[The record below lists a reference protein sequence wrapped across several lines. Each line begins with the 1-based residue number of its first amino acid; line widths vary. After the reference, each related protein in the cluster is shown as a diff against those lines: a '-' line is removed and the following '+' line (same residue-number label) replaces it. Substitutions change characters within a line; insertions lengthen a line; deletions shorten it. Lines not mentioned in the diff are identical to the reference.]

1 METETVSMSDFA
13 LIKVLGKGAYGKVFL
28 VRKIGGSDHGVY
40 YAMKVL
46 KKERIVSKQKSLEHA
61 LMERK
66 VLIQLRG
73 CPFLVNMIYA
83 FQSDSKLHI
92 IMEYVSGG
100 ELFTH
105 LCRRRYFP
113 PQMARFYL
121 AELAVALE
129 YVHQNGVIYRDLK
142 LENILL
148 DSDGHVKLTDFGLSK
163 AFDVKEEINLA
174 HSYCGTVEYLAPEV
188 VKRDPAG
195 YTKLADW
202 WSYGV
207 IAFELLTGCSPFTI
221 DGDHNSA
228 REVGKRILEKQVPYP
243 KNMDNVCKNFIS
255 SFLERNQTKR
265 LGMNDVKDFADH
277 PFFQGVDWEEARNR
291 KLTPPFK
298 PHIGGQSDVRNFAP
312 EFTALEPVFT
322 PGDVS
327 DSFKTM
333 FMGYSYISP
342 SVMYSNNNVIGEENL
357 DGNANIK
364 QSPFFNKYELVLT
377 NDGFLG
383 HGTFSVCRKC
393 RRLSDGKLFAVKIVS
408 QKFSHQARREVRI
421 LETVNPHPN
430 IVNFVEVLEDYL
442 HFYIVLELLTGGELL
457 HRLKNMNAFTECE
470 ASKFMSQLVAAVSH
484 LHSKFVVH
492 RDLKPENILFESDAP
507 DAQIKLIDFGFA
519 RLLPNTYESL
529 STPCFTL
536 AYAAPEVIEVED
548 ELPQY
553 NQQCDLWSLGVIMF
567 TMLSGKVPFHAKTT
581 AESANDI
588 IARIRSAEFS
598 FDDPSFDSVSNM
610 AKDLIT
616 GLLTIDPKKRVTLA
630 ELCRHPWINMHKK
643 TNALSEAK
651 QLTTPTLLPKTA
663 GESFNETITALW
675 SANKAGFHL
684 MDVTTA
690 PLLVKRRGTKRASS
704 DRNLEN
710 NNKAESTLHSVSEA
724 NEDHLSRP
732 NTLDIYGS
740 APNSAAFTEYR
751 DTKPPELKYSRDC
764 PPYN

>member
-1 METETVSMSDFA
+1 MDTVSMKDFA

-28 VRKIGGSDHGVY
+28 VRKIGGSDHGIY

-46 KKERIVSKQKSLEHA
+46 KKERVASKQKSLEHA

-83 FQSDSKLHI
+83 FQSESKLHI

-163 AFDVKEEINLA
+163 AFDIDKELSLA

-195 YTKLADW
+195 YNKLADW

-207 IAFELLTGCSPFTI
+207 IAFELLTGCSPFTV

-228 REVGKRILEKQVPYP
+228 REVGRRILEKTVPYP
-243 KNMDNVCKNFIS
+243 KNMDSVCRNFIA
-255 SFLERNQTKR
+255 SFLERDQSKR
-265 LGMNDVKDFADH
+265 VGSNDIKDFEKH
-277 PFFQGVDWEEARNR
+277 PFFKGIDWDSVRNR
-291 KLTPPFK
+291 NLESPFK
-298 PHIGGQSDVRNFAP
+298 PHVGGQNDVRNFAP
-312 EFTALEPVFT
+312 EFTAMEPVFT
-322 PGDVS
+322 PGDVP
-327 DSFKTM
+327 DSYNTSM

-357 DGNANIK
+357 DSNLNIK
-364 QSPFFNKYELVLT
+364 QSPFFEKYELVLT

-393 RRLSDGKLFAVKIVS
+393 RRISDGKQFAVKIVS

-442 HFYIVLELLTGGELL
+442 HFYIVLELLSGGELL
-457 HRLKNMNAFTECE
+457 HRLKNLNAFTECE
-470 ASKFMSQLVAAVSH
+470 ASKFMSELVAAVSH
-484 LHSKFVVH
+484 LHSKSVVH
-492 RDLKPENILFESDAP
+492 RDLKPENILFENDTPEAT
-507 DAQIKLIDFGFA
+507 IKLIDFGFA
-519 RLLPNTYESL
+519 RLLPNTYEQL
-529 STPCFTL
+529 TTPCFTL

-598 FDDPSFDSVSNM
+598 FDDPVFENVSDM

-616 GLLTIDPKKRVTLA
+616 GLLTIDPKKRLTLA
-630 ELCRHPWINMHKK
+630 ELCRHPWISMHKK
-643 TNALSEAK
+643 NNILAEVK
-651 QLTTPTLLPKTA
+651 QLPTPTLLPRSA

-675 SANKAGFHL
+675 TANKAGFHL

-690 PLLVKRRGTKRASS
+690 PLLVKRRGTKRTNQDAN
-704 DRNLEN
+704 DEKNDN
-710 NNKAESTLHSVSEA
+710 TLASVSEL
-724 NEDHLSRP
+724 NEDHQRP
-732 NTLDIYGS
+732 STLDIYGS
-740 APNSAAFTEYR
+740 APNSAVFTEYR

-764 PPYN
+764 PPHE